1 MLSLS
6 GSVSCPP
13 ASIRIQ
19 SFKIQ
24 VLFVQFSRGV
34 PCVSRDRLLP
44 LSQISARSSLSPTLS
59 LCVSFSLPLLHTRKK
74 PLLQPPCLPYFPPF
88 STGLHRQ
95 ETFNSHIPFSN
106 HPGPFFHRQPLW
118 RWSRVLHDWGHAYA
132 GCNCVVVSCPRVDI
146 IVPARIETLSS
157 PPFFVLHVLA
167 VYIISHPRVML
178 GLTL

>member
-1 MLSLS
+1 M
-6 GSVSCPP
+6 
-13 ASIRIQ
+13 
-19 SFKIQ
+19 
-24 VLFVQFSRGV
+24 
-34 PCVSRDRLLP
+34 SRDRLLP

-157 PPFFVLHVLA
+157 PPFFRLARFGGIYHITPSCHAWSHALNGVVFLTCHVCCL
-167 VYIISHPRVML
+167 SRQSLFCLFHH
-178 GLTL
+178 GFQKWTE